1 MGRYAINFLRL
12 IGWMLPTF
20 LRRRV
25 MIAWLHAVTKRLR
38 DMHDEFIVWGREKK
52 DEVQWNGQ
60 TGVLEQLLVRRF
72 GPGIYIQNNKLDTN
86 GTFMGIPGDAVSY
99 MAVPGDASNY
109 IGLGYNLSSFNFI
122 VYVPSSIPFNR
133 DEMEAVINKYKLY
146 NTIFDIVII

>member
-38 DMHDEFIVWGREKK
+38 DMHDEFIAWGREKK

-60 TGVLEQLLVRRF
+60 TGVLEQLLIRRF

-86 GTFMGIPGDAVSY
+86 GTFLGLPGDDVSY
-99 MAVPGDASNY
+99 MSVPGDTTNY
-109 IGLGYNLSSFNFI
+109 VGLSYNLSSVNFI
-122 VYVPSSIPFNR
+122 VYVPSSLPFSR

-146 NTIFDIVII
+146 NTSFEIILI